1 MIFNKE
7 WITNE
12 ICSVSSSMVLNFVFS
27 ATRAFATGDTVRS
40 KKNLKRKTRLVV
52 DAEKHE
58 ISPHLVDIMDRAT
71 DGAEG
76 FEKY

>member
-1 MIFNKE
+1 MKFVQSLPP
-7 WITNE
+7 W
-12 ICSVSSSMVLNFVFS
+12 CQALFFSVNRVFAS
-27 ATRAFATGDTVRS
+27 GDTVRS

-71 DGAEG
+71 DGAEE

>member
-1 MIFNKE
+1 MKFVQSLPPWCQTLFFRYRIFA
-7 WITNE
+7 
-12 ICSVSSSMVLNFVFS
+12 S
-27 ATRAFATGDTVRS
+27 GDTVRS

>member
-12 ICSVSSSMVLNFVFS
+12 ICSVSSSMVLDFVFS
-27 ATRAFATGDTVRS
+27 ATRVFASGDTVRS
-40 KKNLKRKTRLVV
+40 KKNLRRKTRLVV
-52 DAEKHE
+52 DSEKHE

-71 DGAEG
+71 DGAEE

>member
-7 WITNE
+7 WTTNE
-12 ICSVSSSMVLNFVFS
+12 ICSVSSSMVLDFVFP
-27 ATRAFATGDTVRS
+27 ATRVCTSEDTVRS

-58 ISPHLVDIMDRAT
+58 ISPHPVDIMDSAT

>member
-1 MIFNKE
+1 
-7 WITNE
+7 
-12 ICSVSSSMVLNFVFS
+12 MVLDFVFPS
-27 ATRAFATGDTVRS
+27 TRVCASGDTVRS

-58 ISPHLVDIMDRAT
+58 ISPHLVDVMDGAT

>member
-1 MIFNKE
+1 MDNQ
-7 WITNE
+7 WNL
-12 ICSVSSSMVLNFVFS
+12 SSLFLHAARRCFSPTRVFAS
-27 ATRAFATGDTVRS
+27 GDTVRS

-58 ISPHLVDIMDRAT
+58 SSPHLIDIMDRAT

>member
-1 MIFNKE
+1 
-7 WITNE
+7 
-12 ICSVSSSMVLNFVFS
+12 MVLDFVFS
-27 ATRAFATGDTVRS
+27 ATRVFASGDTVRS
-40 KKNLKRKTRLVV
+40 KKKNLKRKTRLVV

>member
-1 MIFNKE
+1 M
-7 WITNE
+7 
-12 ICSVSSSMVLNFVFS
+12 SSFFLHGARLCFS
-27 ATRAFATGDTVRS
+27 ATRVFASGDTVRS

-58 ISPHLVDIMDRAT
+58 ISPHLVDVMDRAT